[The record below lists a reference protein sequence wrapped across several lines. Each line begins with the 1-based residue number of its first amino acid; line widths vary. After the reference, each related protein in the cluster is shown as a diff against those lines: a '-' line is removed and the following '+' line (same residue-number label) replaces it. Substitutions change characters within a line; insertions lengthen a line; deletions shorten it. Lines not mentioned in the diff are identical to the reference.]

1 MAWGTGASERV
12 GTARHKKQ
20 RARILR
26 RDGYQCQL
34 RYPDRCIGIATEMDH
49 HRNVAAGGS
58 DDDTNM
64 QAVCHPCHAK
74 KTSDEAQA
82 ALAAK
87 RSRLKLPTEHHPGLL
102 R

>member
-26 RDGYQCQL
+26 RDNRQCQL
-34 RYPDRCIGIATEMDH
+34 RYRDRCIGTATEMDH
-49 HRNVAAGGS
+49 IQNVAGDGS
-58 DDDTNM
+58 DDDANM

-74 KTSDEAQA
+74 KTQDEAQA

-87 RSRLKLPTEHHPGLL
+87 RARLKLPADDHPGL
-102 R
+102 RR